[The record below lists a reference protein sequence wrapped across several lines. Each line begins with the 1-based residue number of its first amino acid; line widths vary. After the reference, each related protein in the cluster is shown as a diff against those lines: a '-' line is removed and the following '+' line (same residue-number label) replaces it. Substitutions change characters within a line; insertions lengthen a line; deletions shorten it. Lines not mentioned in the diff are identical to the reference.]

1 MSAGTVAVGDR
12 LVTQGPGGLR
22 LAFAICLGACAAAT
36 GLAYWVGGLAAALP
50 VGAVAAA
57 VLAAAVLVEYRLGVC
72 LLPLAVLLSPEFGAG
87 LVRLRLEDLLLPLVL
102 LGWLV
107 QLVGSREGWARTPVN
122 GLVLVLLLSG
132 FLSTSLGIFRGTIPQ
147 PPLGFFFL
155 FKRLQYLLLFF
166 LAVQAT
172 RDREWGRWMVGALL
186 AGFAVA
192 AAVGLYQR
200 LAFGPEFIVS
210 GVRPG
215 ERATF
220 AAVLVL
226 LISVCVGMAVVLRV
240 WWHRLA
246 LLAVGLVAAVPLLY
260 TYSRG
265 AYVGMLAA
273 LVFLGLRRSR
283 ALLVGI
289 VLLVVFASAVLPEE
303 VHERAS
309 TIAVVFG
316 APERTTQSWAA
327 RVGAWHMVA
336 SQILSQPLVGYGMGA
351 LPLGWIDNE
360 LIKELYYG
368 GVVGLVLYAL
378 VLVGL
383 WRVSA
388 HVAHHGR
395 ETWIRGFGWGFL
407 AGFVGSLVQSITAT
421 NLTAIRSA
429 GLFWLTAGVVAGLYI
444 LCQRQGTAEGA
455 G

>member
-1 MSAGTVAVGDR
+1 MTVGTAAADGR
-12 LVTQGPGGLR
+12 LTIQGSGGLR
-22 LAFAICLGACAAAT
+22 VAFAVCLAACASAA
-36 GLAYWVGGLAAALP
+36 GLAYLGGGLHAALP
-50 VGAVAAA
+50 IGAVGVA
-57 VLAAAVLVEYRLGVC
+57 VLVGAVLVEYRLGVC
-72 LLPLAVLLSPEFGAG
+72 LLPLAILISPEFGAG
-87 LVRLRLEDLLLPLVL
+87 LVRVRLEDLLLPLVL
-102 LGWLV
+102 LGWFV
-107 QLVGSREGWARTPVN
+107 RTVGAREGWARTPLN
-122 GLVLVLLLSG
+122 GLILVLLLSG
-132 FLSTSLGIFRGTIPQ
+132 FASTSLGIFRGTIPQ

-155 FKRLQYLLLFF
+155 FKRVQYLLLFF
-166 LAVQAT
+166 LALQAA
-172 RDREWGRWMVGALL
+172 RDREWARWMVGALL
-186 AGFAVA
+186 VGFAVT

-273 LVFLGLRRSR
+273 LAFLGLRRSR
-283 ALLVGI
+283 ALLVG
-289 VLLVVFASAVLPEE
+289 VALLVIFASAVLPEE

-327 RVGAWHMVA
+327 RVGAWHVVL
-336 SQILSQPLVGYGMGA
+336 SQVLSQPLVGYGMGA

-383 WRVSA
+383 WRMGAS
-388 HVAHHGR
+388 VAHHGGEVWVR
-395 ETWIRGFGWGFL
+395 AFASGFL
-407 AGFVGSLVQSITAT
+407 AGFVGSMVQSITAT

-429 GLFWLTAGVVAGLYI
+429 GLFWLTAGIVAGLYV
-444 LCQRQGTAEGA
+444 LCRQQRTGEQTA
-455 G
+455 

>member
-1 MSAGTVAVGDR
+1 MEERGAHPQAALRPALVVLLAGSGAATA
-12 LVTQGPGGLR
+12 LAYLAGGLP
-22 LAFAICLGACAAAT
+22 GA
-36 GLAYWVGGLAAALP
+36 VP
-50 VGAVAAA
+50 VGVVALS
-57 VLAAAVLVEYRLGVC
+57 VLAAAVVVEYRLGVV
-72 LLPLAVLLSPEFGAG
+72 LLPLAVLLSPEFGDE
-87 LVRLRLEDLLLPLVL
+87 LVRVRLEDLLLPLIL
-102 LGWLV
+102 LGWFV
-107 QLVGSREGWARTPVN
+107 HLVGSRRRWARTPVN

-132 FLSTSLGIFRGTIPQ
+132 LVSTSLGILRGTIPQ

-166 LAVQAT
+166 LAIQAA
-172 RDREWGRWMVGALL
+172 RDREWGRWMLGALL
-186 AGFAVA
+186 VGFAA
-192 AAVGLYQR
+192 TAAVGLYQR

-226 LISVCVGMAVVLRV
+226 LISVCLGMSVSLPR

-246 LLAVGLVAAVPLLY
+246 LLGIGVVGAVPLLY

-273 LVFLGLRRSR
+273 VAFLGLRRSR
-283 ALLVGI
+283 ALLVAI
-289 VLLVVFASAVLPEE
+289 LLLVPFASAVLPEE

-316 APERTTQSWAA
+316 APERTTQSWSA
-327 RVGAWHMVA
+327 RLGAWHMVLG
-336 SQILSQPLVGYGMGA
+336 QILSQPLVGYGMGA

-368 GVVGLVLYAL
+368 GVLGLVLYVL
-378 VLVGL
+378 VLAGV
-383 WRVSA
+383 WRMSA
-388 HVAHHGR
+388 SLAHHGPEPWTR
-395 ETWIRGFGWGFL
+395 AFAWGFL
-407 AGFVGSLVQSITAT
+407 AGFVGSMVQSITAT

-429 GLFWLTAGVVAGLYI
+429 GLFWLVAGIVAGLSVGSH
-444 LCQRQGTAEGA
+444 QHRTGDPEA
-455 G
+455 

>member
-1 MSAGTVAVGDR
+1 MGIGSIPAHAVPR
-12 LVTQGPGGLR
+12 TPSGLR
-22 LAFAICLGACAAAT
+22 LALVVCVLGSA
-36 GLAYWVGGLAAALP
+36 GAAALAYLDRGIP
-50 VGAVAAA
+50 AALPLAVVVAAVVA
-57 VLAAAVLVEYRLGVC
+57 GAVLVEYRLGVC

-87 LVRLRLEDLLLPLVL
+87 LVRVRLEDVLLPLVL
-102 LGWLV
+102 LGWLAHAAANR
-107 QLVGSREGWARTPVN
+107 QKWASTPLN
-122 GLVLVLLLSG
+122 ALILVLLLSG
-132 FLSTSLGIFRGTIPQ
+132 FVSTSLGIFRGTIPQ

-155 FKRLQYLLLFF
+155 FKRIQYLLLFF
-166 LAVQAT
+166 LAVQAA
-172 RDREWGRWMVGALL
+172 RDLTWARWLVGALL
-186 AGFAVA
+186 VGFAVT

-226 LISVCVGMAVVLRV
+226 LISVSLGMAVALRV

-273 LVFLGLRRSR
+273 LAFLGLRRSR
-283 ALLVGI
+283 ALLVST
-289 VLLVVFASAVLPEE
+289 VLVVLFASAVLPEE

-327 RVGAWHMVA
+327 RLGAWHMVV
-336 SQILSQPLVGYGMGA
+336 SQIVTQPLVGYGMGA

-360 LIKELYYG
+360 LVKELYYG
-368 GVVGLVLYAL
+368 GVLGLVLYVL
-378 VLVGL
+378 VLVGV
-383 WRVSA
+383 WRVA
-388 HVAHHGR
+388 KRVAYEGQ
-395 ETWIRGFGWGFL
+395 ETWVRAFAWGFL
-407 AGFVGSLVQSITAT
+407 GGFVGAMVQSVTAT

-429 GLFWLTAGVVAGLYI
+429 GLFWLVAGVVTGLYVA
-444 LCQRQGTAEGA
+444 QESREREGRA
-455 G
+455 P